1 MIGHQKAIRSFLYLW
16 LLIILLIAAGC
27 SPNRSYSSKEEASYR
42 PPTLVPTSVPTVP
55 TPTRSPKTTLEA
67 ECSNV
72 LRYLK
77 DVTIPDG
84 TKVTPGSTLDKRWR
98 VENSGTCN
106 WSEGYTLRFIE
117 GSEMGANPTQA
128 LYPALSGNNADLRI
142 VFTAPANTGMYQS
155 KWQAFDPDGNP
166 FGDPIYVEIEVVSQ
180 LDENSNTEETNP

>member
-1 MIGHQKAIRSFLYLW
+1 MIGHPKAIRYFSLW
-16 LLIILLIAAGC
+16 FLIILLITAGC
-27 SPNRSYSSKEEASYR
+27 SPNRSYSSKEETSYR
-42 PPTLVPTSVPTVP
+42 PPTLVPTAVPTVP
-55 TPTRSPKTTLEA
+55 TPTHSPKTTLEA
-67 ECSNV
+67 DCSNV

-84 TKVTPGSTLDKRWR
+84 TQVTPGSTLDKRWR

-106 WSEGYTLRFIE
+106 WGEGYTLRFIE
-117 GSEMGANPTQA
+117 GSEMGANPVQA

-166 FGDPIYVEIEVVSQ
+166 FGDPIYVEIEVVNQ
-180 LDENSNTEETNP
+180 LDEDNTDEEANP